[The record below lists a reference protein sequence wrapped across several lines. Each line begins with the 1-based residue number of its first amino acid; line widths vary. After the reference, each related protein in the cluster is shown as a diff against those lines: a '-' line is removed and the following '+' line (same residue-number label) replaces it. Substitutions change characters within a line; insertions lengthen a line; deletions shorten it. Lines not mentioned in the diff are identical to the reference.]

1 MNIYFWHQCLSPHQ
15 ITYIKELCNLPEIN
29 KVYLIVPD
37 CELENRNEMGW
48 EQNNLKKELENI
60 ILYVNLP
67 LKEIE
72 SIFLSQTR
80 YDINVFDGL
89 SAFPY
94 IFRIFKISILYDVQ
108 RYITTEPP
116 YIYKYP
122 LWMHYLRFNILY
134 RKYIKYINGVYSMG
148 DLGVRFYRNISQSW
162 KIIPFAYCVDH
173 SKITK
178 KTKVNDGVFK
188 FVYVGSL
195 SKRKNV
201 QLIIRAL
208 HKCKHLEETS
218 LDIIGDGTER
228 NSLVELVHRFRLE
241 KNIRF
246 IGNKSMSEIYN
257 ILQKYDALI
266 LPSLHDGWG
275 AVINEAMAA
284 GLYVLCSNKCGAKTL
299 ITSSAY
305 GIEFKLSVKRLRNI
319 IDDMIAHKNAIRENF
334 QNIIKHSES
343 FSGKSLAKYFKDS
356 LNNTRYKEPWKK
368 NI

>member
-1 MNIYFWHQCLSPHQ
+1 MDIYFWHQCLSPHQ
-15 ITYIKELCNLPEIN
+15 TTYIKELCNLPEIN

-37 CELENRNEMGW
+37 CELKNRNEMGW

-72 SIFLSQTR
+72 NIFLSQVKD
-80 YDINVFDGL
+80 DINVFDGL

-94 IFRIFKISILYDVQ
+94 IFRIFRISILYDVQ

-148 DLGVRFYRNISQSW
+148 DLGVRFYRNISHSW

-173 SKITK
+173 SKIAK
-178 KTKVNDGVFK
+178 KTKINAGIFK

-195 SKRKNV
+195 SRRKNV

-208 HKCKHLEETS
+208 QKCKHLEEIS
-218 LDIIGDGTER
+218 LDIIGDGAER
-228 NSLVELVHRFRLE
+228 NSLIKLVHRFHLE
-241 KNIRF
+241 ENVKF

-299 ITSSAY
+299 ITSSKY
-305 GIEFKLSVKRLRNI
+305 GMVFKLSVKSLSKKIDYIVTNKNSIRN
-319 IDDMIAHKNAIRENF
+319 NY
-334 QNIIKHSES
+334 QNIVKHSEN
-343 FSGKSLAKYFKDS
+343 FNGKSLAKYFKDS
-356 LNNTRYKEPWKK
+356 LKNIIHKEPWK
-368 NI
+368 